1 MLTIMA
7 AMEQELAG
15 LRRELR
21 QLAADGP
28 RPYLTEEMRRNG
40 GYASHYVSPPIEL
53 WALGVGKEL
62 AQANFRSWLGSR
74 GGSTAGGS
82 PDEVLLLG
90 FAGAVDPALRAGEL
104 VLPSRYYQGSIDS
117 RPSAI
122 ESKKADQELSKLAS
136 EAAAQSGMRL
146 THSDS
151 LTVGR
156 VVATPEGK
164 RAIRS
169 QYPVGIVDMEDYW
182 LAGEAAKAGIHF
194 LAVRAVV
201 DTASQAL
208 PPYVLALAGHPAR
221 AVASVVVHPWQ
232 LPALLKL
239 RNQMRLA
246 QKNLTRFA
254 LSFLAMLP
262 SDAQRQSMLVG

>member
-21 QLAADGP
+21 QPVADGAW
-28 RPYLTEEMRRNG
+28 PYPKQEMRRNG
-40 GYASHYVSPPIEL
+40 GYASHYAFPPVEL
-53 WALGVGKEL
+53 RVLGVGKQS
-62 AQANFRSWLGSR
+62 AQANFQSWLGSR
-74 GGSTAGGS
+74 GGSPAGGS
-82 PDEVLLLG
+82 PDEVLFLG
-90 FAGAVDPALRAGEL
+90 FAGAVDPALPAGEL
-104 VLPSRYYQGSIDS
+104 VLPVRYYQERILS
-117 RPSAI
+117 RPSGI
-122 ESKKADQELSKLAS
+122 ESKEADLELEKQAA
-136 EAAAQSGMRL
+136 EAAAQSGVRL
-146 THSDS
+146 TCSNS

-156 VVATPEGK
+156 VVATPQEK

-182 LAGEAAKAGIHF
+182 LAGAAAKAGIHF

-201 DTASQAL
+201 DTASQEL
-208 PPYVLALAGHPAR
+208 PPYVLRLAGHPAR
-221 AVASVVVHPWQ
+221 AVGDVAIHPWQ

-254 LSFLAMLP
+254 LSFLAVQP